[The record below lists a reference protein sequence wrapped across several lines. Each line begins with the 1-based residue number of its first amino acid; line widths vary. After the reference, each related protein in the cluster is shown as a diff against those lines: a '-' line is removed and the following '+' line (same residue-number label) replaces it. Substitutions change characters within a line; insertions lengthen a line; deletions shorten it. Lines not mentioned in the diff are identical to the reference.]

1 MSPWDAPVGSTK
13 KLGIPTLE
21 KVAVD
26 FLHMKEFF
34 PTPEN
39 IIFPFTFIIR
49 FIASA
54 KELLK
59 TYKKKYS
66 ICCSACE
73 PNS

>member
-1 MSPWDAPVGSTK
+1 MGCTSWVYK

-21 KVAVD
+21 KVAAD

-59 TYKKKYS
+59 TLLIFLSSS
-66 ICCSACE
+66 I
-73 PNS
+73 